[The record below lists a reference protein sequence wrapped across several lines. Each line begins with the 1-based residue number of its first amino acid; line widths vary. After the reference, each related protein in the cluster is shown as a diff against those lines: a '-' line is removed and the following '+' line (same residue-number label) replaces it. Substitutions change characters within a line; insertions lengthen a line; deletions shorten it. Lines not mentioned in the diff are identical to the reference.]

1 MRSMRAVVAV
11 AALILAACGQA
22 DAGSAPTASDPPG
35 SLSTALAP
43 TAAAS
48 PDATRGLTSAPDA
61 PSEPA
66 APPAAVAALDFVGR
80 RLDGGGE
87 LAGPDHAGG
96 PVVLWMWTSWCPRCN
111 REAPNVKD
119 VVATYGDAVTFI
131 GIAGRDDDDAG
142 RHEFVTTHGLEEIL
156 QVVDDEGAIWARYG
170 ISYQPAWVFVTPEG
184 EMDVHAGPLY
194 DDDLTDRVAALV
206 GA

>member
-11 AALILAACGQA
+11 TALLLAACAQA
-22 DAGSAPTASDPPG
+22 DGGSAPPTSNAVTPTAP
-35 SLSTALAP
+35 AP
-43 TAAAS
+43 TAAES
-48 PDATRGLTSAPDA
+48 PDTTTAPTSTTDA
-61 PSEPA
+61 PSEPV
-66 APPAAVAALDFVGR
+66 APTAAVAALDFAGR
-80 RLDGGGE
+80 RLDGTGA
-87 LAGPDHAGG
+87 LAGADHAGA

-111 REAPNVKD
+111 REAPNVKE
-119 VVATYGDAVTFI
+119 VVAEYGDAVTFI

-142 RHEFVTTHGLEEIL
+142 RHEFVATHELEQIL
-156 QVVDDEGAIWARYG
+156 QVVDDDGAIWARYG

-194 DDDLTDRVAALV
+194 DDDLTERVAALV